1 VYPQKGHV
9 NFTGSTLDASL
20 GTVPLRAEFPNP
32 GLTILPGEYVRVR
45 VSGGAQDVITIP
57 QTAVLQGAKGPYVWI
72 ANGQDEAEQRLVK
85 TGTWIGD
92 EWRIASGLAAGDAII
107 VDNLL
112 KLKPGLKLTIALVA
126 NPQPGQK

>member
-9 NFTGSTLDASL
+9 NFTGSTLDSSL

-32 GLTILPGEYVRVR
+32 GLSVLPGEYVRVR
-45 VSGGAQDVITIP
+45 VSGGAQDAITVP

-92 EWRIASGLAAGDAII
+92 EWRIASGLAAGDLII

-112 KLKPGLKLTIALVA
+112 KLKPGLKLKPTRATSS
-126 NPQPGQK
+126 QPGRQ